1 MNLKIIFSLFTI
13 LGINIINGQQLD
25 LNNIRINDVKN
36 LLGNVLGK
44 EEKYEP
50 LSRAAYLKKK
60 QKKKK

>member
-44 EEKYEP
+44 EEKIILIGLE
-50 LSRAAYLKKK
+50 
-60 QKKKK
+60 